1 EDPDVRWLAGVNE
14 SGGKTYFN
22 QEATDELLAWMELPL
37 LLAAAES
44 AEPISE
50 LLRLEEVVAEL
61 SASAKASGYDLER
74 FLESSPVEVRGGNGG
89 GASLAESGELPEE
102 PVTTGKRVSES
113 EVEGSQ
119 RK

>member
-61 SASAKASGYDLER
+61 SASAKASGYDLDR
-74 FLESSPVEVRGGNGG
+74 FLESSPVEVERRNGG
-89 GASLAESGELPEE
+89 GASAAAAEELPGEQA
-102 PVTTGKRVSES
+102 TTGKKISES
-113 EVEGSQ
+113 DVE
-119 RK
+119 